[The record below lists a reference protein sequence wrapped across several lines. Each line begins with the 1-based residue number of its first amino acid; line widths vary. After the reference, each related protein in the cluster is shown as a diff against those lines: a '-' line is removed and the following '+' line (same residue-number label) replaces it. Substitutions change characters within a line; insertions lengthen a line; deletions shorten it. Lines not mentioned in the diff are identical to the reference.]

1 LSTAGRRSPAR
12 IRLKEKDAEMIAVLR
27 FVAGIGLLVLGRK
40 LFWLFVGGI
49 GFVAALALAA
59 RFFGSMPEW
68 LQILLALGVGL
79 VGALVAVF
87 LQKAAI
93 GVAGFLGGGLI
104 LGGLLGLLGVDLA
117 GAAWFVVFVIGG
129 VLGVILVAA
138 AFEWALILLSSLA
151 GASILVEALSLSRP
165 VELMLFLG
173 ALAAG
178 IVIQVAI
185 KRGEKAGEG

>member
-1 LSTAGRRSPAR
+1 
-12 IRLKEKDAEMIAVLR
+12 MIAVLR

-59 RFFGSMPEW
+59 RFFDSMPEW

-178 IVIQVAI
+178 IVIQAAI
-185 KRGEKAGEG
+185 QRGEKAGEG